1 MIMNSL
7 TDIRGIGPA
16 LAKRLEAAG
25 IVDCAALQA
34 ADPAVLTSIPGVTGT
49 RVAAWKQAI
58 AEMDATAAADTA
70 LEADITTDS
79 VEAPADVAD
88 VVVVLPT
95 AALPTLEEP
104 DTSADRAPKAKKGKA
119 KTKANDKPKAKK
131 KKDAKKSDTAASDSK
146 KDEKKKTAKKSKKK
160 KKAAVADK
168 AAKSKKKK
176 AAKKKSDAKGKA
188 KTTNAK
194 AKKKKARAA

>member
-58 AEMDATAAADTA
+58 AEMGATAPADTA
-70 LEADITTDS
+70 LEADITTDP
-79 VEAPADVAD
+79 VEAEAPADVAD

-95 AALPTLEEP
+95 AALPTVEEP
-104 DTSADRAPKAKKGKA
+104 DTTAEHAPKAKKGKA

-146 KDEKKKTAKKSKKK
+146 KDEKKKTAKKTKKK

-188 KTTNAK
+188 K
-194 AKKKKARAA
+194 KKKAKAA